1 MILNFMWGAVTM
13 PLKAFFFLLR
23 NPGLAEVEAF
33 RSLIYEEREQIR
45 KSSKIEVMIEEKNK
59 HRKNEKNE

>member
-1 MILNFMWGAVTM
+1 MRGDVTM

-59 HRKNEKNE
+59 HRENEKNG

>member
-1 MILNFMWGAVTM
+1 M

-33 RSLIYEEREQIR
+33 RSLICEEREQIR
-45 KSSKIEVMIEEKNK
+45 KSPKIEVMIEEKNK
-59 HRKNEKNE
+59 HREKEKNE

>member
-1 MILNFMWGAVTM
+1 MILNFIWRAVTM

-45 KSSKIEVMIEEKNK
+45 KNSKIEEINAEK
-59 HRKNEKNE
+59 EKENNG

>member
-1 MILNFMWGAVTM
+1 M

-45 KSSKIEVMIEEKNK
+45 KSSKIEVMIEEK
-59 HRKNEKNE
+59 KNTEKKKK

>member
-1 MILNFMWGAVTM
+1 M

-45 KSSKIEVMIEEKNK
+45 KNSKIEEINAEK
-59 HRKNEKNE
+59 EKENNG